1 VEQFIVD
8 HMLMRLGRW
17 LRLLGMNVANPDDA
31 DDQKLLQI
39 AKQEHRVLLTRDR
52 KLANTCFSKDVDCI
66 LILSSD
72 IEHQLSEMAE
82 HGIILEL
89 NPKRCTIC
97 NNLLDQE
104 IQSYSEK
111 ELWICQACGKA
122 YWKGSHWTNMEKVL
136 EKIRSVK
143 ISN

>member
-17 LRLLGMNVANPDDA
+17 LRLLGMNVANPEDA
-31 DDQKLLQI
+31 DDRKLLLR
-39 AKQEHRVLLTRDR
+39 AKQDHRVLLTRDR
-52 KLANTCFSKDVDCI
+52 NLADACFSSGVGCI
-66 LILSSD
+66 LILSSN
-72 IEHQLSEMAE
+72 IEHQLSEMAK

-104 IQSYSEK
+104 IQSSGEK
-111 ELWICQACGKA
+111 ELWICQGCGKA
-122 YWKGSHWTNMEKVL
+122 YWKGSHWTKMEKVL
-136 EKIRSVK
+136 EKIRSANF
-143 ISN
+143 SN